1 MIVMRPKEVQIVSE
15 VIGALAVFAI
25 NNAKAELCC
34 AVKQIFSRLGRSVIV
49 MVIMM
54 IGIPQDSQW
63 TFFKLVGV
71 N

>member
-34 AVKQIFSRLGRSVIV
+34 AVKQVFAWLGRVML